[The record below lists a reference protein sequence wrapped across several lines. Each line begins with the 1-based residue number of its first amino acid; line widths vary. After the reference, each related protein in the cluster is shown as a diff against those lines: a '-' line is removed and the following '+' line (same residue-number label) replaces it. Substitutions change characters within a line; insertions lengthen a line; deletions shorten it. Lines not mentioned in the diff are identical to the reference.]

1 MRLKRAKEL
10 SAEQKLLGAF
20 EKCTPRHFLEVKHF
34 HPEGESM
41 PNGVAFQRGG
51 YIQECMEN
59 AQAFVLDE
67 GVHDKQNEL
76 KDHRGGIIVF
86 PTDVTVLNG
95 EERLENYKK
104 TLSNLFSNNH
114 GEQFYSYS
122 VGHAFHGK
130 YQGDD
135 GKMFDDKSV
144 TFEINGTSC
153 KSLLKLAELVAKFF
167 GQETVLVKDLN
178 KNKIYLA
185 DNVPMDKSLDDA
197 LAELNTKCD

>member
-10 SAEQKLLGAF
+10 SAEQTLLSTF
-20 EKCTPRHFLEVKHF
+20 EKCTPRHFREVKHF
-34 HPEGESM
+34 HPEGVRM

-51 YIQECMEN
+51 YIQECLEN

-67 GVHDKQNEL
+67 GVHDKQYEL
-76 KDHRGGIIVF
+76 KDLRGGIIVF
-86 PTDVTVLNG
+86 LNVLDG
-95 EERLENYKK
+95 EERLEKYKK
-104 TLSNLFSNNH
+104 TLGNLFNNNH
-114 GEQFYSYS
+114 GTQSYPYS

-130 YQGDD
+130 YQVDD